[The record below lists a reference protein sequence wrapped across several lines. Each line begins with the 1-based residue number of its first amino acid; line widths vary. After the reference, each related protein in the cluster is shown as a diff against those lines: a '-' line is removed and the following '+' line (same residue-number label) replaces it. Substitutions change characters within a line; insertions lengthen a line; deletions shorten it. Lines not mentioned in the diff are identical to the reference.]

1 LVLAVLEEFLVV
13 VVTLLV
19 EALAQ
24 QDLLQ
29 LLLTS
34 KDSL

>member
-1 LVLAVLEEFLVV
+1 LVLAVLEALLVV
-13 VVTLLV
+13 VVTLRV

>member
-1 LVLAVLEEFLVV
+1 LALLVLEEFLVV